1 MRTEQERQQKNG
13 GFTLV
18 EMIVAVAIT
27 AVFSAVVLTAV
38 AAGSRL
44 YRSISG
50 STRVQMDTQELT
62 DSVEKLIV
70 NAGESIYYAY
80 GSGKSPGAPISDDID
95 GSTDGDRTLL
105 LCSIQKNKG
114 GAGICVVD
122 VLDWRESEQKLY
134 YSRQE
139 ITAAGTSMLTEPS
152 VYGEGIREFHVD
164 VSRADSDGIIRFQ
177 LITENLGK
185 KLRTLHTVDL
195 RNPVKIMLPGSQQ
208 QEEGG
213 QPQT

>member
-1 MRTEQERQQKNG
+1 MRTEQEKQQKNG

-114 GAGICVVD
+114 GAGIRVVD

-152 VYGEGIREFHVD
+152 VYGEGVREFHVD

>member
-80 GSGKSPGAPISDDID
+80 GSGKSLGAPISDDID

-114 GAGICVVD
+114 GAGIRVVD

>member
-114 GAGICVVD
+114 GAGIRVVD

-152 VYGEGIREFHVD
+152 VYGEGVMEFHVD

-177 LITENLGK
+177 LITENLEK

>member
-80 GSGKSPGAPISDDID
+80 GSGKSPGALISDDID

-114 GAGICVVD
+114 GAGIRVVD

-195 RNPVKIMLPGSQQ
+195 RNPIKIMLPGSQQ

>member
-95 GSTDGDRTLL
+95 GSMDGDRTLL

-114 GAGICVVD
+114 GAGIRVVD

-195 RNPVKIMLPGSQQ
+195 RNSVKIMLPGSQQ

>member
-1 MRTEQERQQKNG
+1 MRTEQEKQQKNG

-114 GAGICVVD
+114 GAGIRVGD

-152 VYGEGIREFHVD
+152 VYGEGVREFHVD

-185 KLRTLHTVDL
+185 KLRMLHTVDL

>member
-114 GAGICVVD
+114 GAGIREVD

-152 VYGEGIREFHVD
+152 VYGEGVREFHVD

-177 LITENLGK
+177 LITETLGK

>member
-114 GAGICVVD
+114 GAGIRVVD

-134 YSRQE
+134 SSRQE

>member
-70 NAGESIYYAY
+70 NASESIYYAY

-114 GAGICVVD
+114 GAGIRVVD

>member
-18 EMIVAVAIT
+18 EMIVVVAIT

-114 GAGICVVD
+114 GAGIRVVD

-152 VYGEGIREFHVD
+152 VYGEGIMEFHVD

>member
-95 GSTDGDRTLL
+95 GSTDGDRILL
-105 LCSIQKNKG
+105 LCSIQKHKG
-114 GAGICVVD
+114 GAGIRVVD

-195 RNPVKIMLPGSQQ
+195 RNPIKIMLPGSQQ

>member
-1 MRTEQERQQKNG
+1 MRTEQEKQQKNG

-114 GAGICVVD
+114 GAGIRVVD

-139 ITAAGTSMLTEPS
+139 ITAAGISMLTEPS
-152 VYGEGIREFHVD
+152 VYGEGVREFHVD

-185 KLRTLHTVDL
+185 KLRMLHTVDL
-195 RNPVKIMLPGSQQ
+195 RNPVKIMLPGSHQ

>member
-114 GAGICVVD
+114 GAGIRVVD
-122 VLDWRESEQKLY
+122 VLDGRESEQKLY

>member
-114 GAGICVVD
+114 GAGIRVVD

-139 ITAAGTSMLTEPS
+139 ITAAGISMLTESS
-152 VYGEGIREFHVD
+152 VYGEGVREFHVD

>member
-114 GAGICVVD
+114 GAGIRVVD

-195 RNPVKIMLPGSQQ
+195 RNSVKIMLPGSQQ

>member
-1 MRTEQERQQKNG
+1 MRTEQEKQQKNG

-114 GAGICVVD
+114 GAGIRVVD

-139 ITAAGTSMLTEPS
+139 ITAAGISMLTEPS
-152 VYGEGIREFHVD
+152 VYGEGVREFHVD

-208 QEEGG
+208 QEKGG

>member
-105 LCSIQKNKG
+105 LCSRQKNKG
-114 GAGICVVD
+114 GADIRVVD

-152 VYGEGIREFHVD
+152 VYGEGVREFHVD

-185 KLRTLHTVDL
+185 KLRMLHTVDL

>member
-1 MRTEQERQQKNG
+1 MRTEQEKQQKNG

-114 GAGICVVD
+114 GAGIRVVD

-134 YSRQE
+134 YSR
-139 ITAAGTSMLTEPS
+139 
-152 VYGEGIREFHVD
+152 
-164 VSRADSDGIIRFQ
+164 
-177 LITENLGK
+177 
-185 KLRTLHTVDL
+185 
-195 RNPVKIMLPGSQQ
+195 
-208 QEEGG
+208 
-213 QPQT
+213 

>member
-1 MRTEQERQQKNG
+1 MRTEQEKQQKNG

-114 GAGICVVD
+114 GAGIRVVD

-152 VYGEGIREFHVD
+152 VYGEGVREFHVD

-185 KLRTLHTVDL
+185 KLRMLHTMDL

>member
-1 MRTEQERQQKNG
+1 MRTEQEKQQKNG

-114 GAGICVVD
+114 GAGIRVVD

-139 ITAAGTSMLTEPS
+139 ITAAGISMLTEPS
-152 VYGEGIREFHVD
+152 VYGEGVREFHVD

-185 KLRTLHTVDL
+185 KLRMLHTVDL

>member
-70 NAGESIYYAY
+70 NTGESIYYAY
-80 GSGKSPGAPISDDID
+80 GSGKTPGAPIFDDID

-114 GAGICVVD
+114 GAGIRVVD

-152 VYGEGIREFHVD
+152 VYGEGIMEFHVD

>member
-50 STRVQMDTQELT
+50 STRGQMDTQELT

-114 GAGICVVD
+114 GAGIRVVD

-195 RNPVKIMLPGSQQ
+195 RNPIKIMLPGSQQ

>member
-1 MRTEQERQQKNG
+1 MRTEQEKQQKNG

-70 NAGESIYYAY
+70 NAGDSIYYAY
-80 GSGKSPGAPISDDID
+80 GSG
-95 GSTDGDRTLL
+95 
-105 LCSIQKNKG
+105 
-114 GAGICVVD
+114 
-122 VLDWRESEQKLY
+122 
-134 YSRQE
+134 
-139 ITAAGTSMLTEPS
+139 
-152 VYGEGIREFHVD
+152 
-164 VSRADSDGIIRFQ
+164 
-177 LITENLGK
+177 
-185 KLRTLHTVDL
+185 
-195 RNPVKIMLPGSQQ
+195 
-208 QEEGG
+208 
-213 QPQT
+213 

>member
-114 GAGICVVD
+114 GAGIRVVD

-152 VYGEGIREFHVD
+152 VYGEGIMEFHVD

>member
-114 GAGICVVD
+114 GAGIRVVD

-139 ITAAGTSMLTEPS
+139 ITAAGISMLTEPS
-152 VYGEGIREFHVD
+152 VYGESVREFHVD

-177 LITENLGK
+177 MITENLGK

-208 QEEGG
+208 QEKGG

>member
-1 MRTEQERQQKNG
+1 MRTEQEKQQKNG

-38 AAGSRL
+38 AAGLRL

-114 GAGICVVD
+114 GAGIRVVD

-152 VYGEGIREFHVD
+152 VYGEGVREFHVD

-185 KLRTLHTVDL
+185 KLRMLHTVDL

>member
-1 MRTEQERQQKNG
+1 MRTEQEKQQKNG

-114 GAGICVVD
+114 GAGIRVVD

-152 VYGEGIREFHVD
+152 VYGEGVREFHVD

-185 KLRTLHTVDL
+185 KLRMLHTVDL

-208 QEEGG
+208 
-213 QPQT
+213 

>member
-95 GSTDGDRTLL
+95 GSMDGDRTLL

-114 GAGICVVD
+114 GAGIRVVD

-139 ITAAGTSMLTEPS
+139 ITAAGTSMLIEPS
-152 VYGEGIREFHVD
+152 VYGEGIMEFHVD

-195 RNPVKIMLPGSQQ
+195 RNPVKILLPGSQQ

>member
-1 MRTEQERQQKNG
+1 M
-13 GFTLV
+13 

-38 AAGSRL
+38 TAGSRL
-44 YRSISG
+44 FRSISG

-80 GSGKSPGAPISDDID
+80 GSGKSPGASISDDID

-105 LCSIQKNKG
+105 LCSMQKNKG
-114 GAGICVVD
+114 GADIRVVD

-152 VYGEGIREFHVD
+152 VYGEGVREFHVD

-177 LITENLGK
+177 LITETLGK

>member
-1 MRTEQERQQKNG
+1 MRTEQEKQQKNG

-114 GAGICVVD
+114 GAGIRVVD

-152 VYGEGIREFHVD
+152 VYGEGVREFHVD

-177 LITENLGK
+177 MITENLGK

>member
-62 DSVEKLIV
+62 DSMEKLIV

-114 GAGICVVD
+114 GAGIRVVD

>member
-70 NAGESIYYAY
+70 NTGESIYYAY

-114 GAGICVVD
+114 GAGIRVVD

-208 QEEGG
+208 REEGG

>member
-1 MRTEQERQQKNG
+1 MRIEQEKQQKNG

-80 GSGKSPGAPISDDID
+80 GFGKSPGAPISDDID

-114 GAGICVVD
+114 GAGIRVVD

-152 VYGEGIREFHVD
+152 VYGEGVREFHVD

-185 KLRTLHTVDL
+185 KFRMLHTVDL

>member
-1 MRTEQERQQKNG
+1 MRTEQEKQQKNG

-114 GAGICVVD
+114 GAGIRVVD

-152 VYGEGIREFHVD
+152 VYGEGVREFHVD

-185 KLRTLHTVDL
+185 KLRMLHTVDL

>member
-1 MRTEQERQQKNG
+1 MRTEHERKQKNG

-38 AAGSRL
+38 TAGSRL
-44 YRSISG
+44 FRSISG

-80 GSGKSPGAPISDDID
+80 GSGKSPGASISDDID

-105 LCSIQKNKG
+105 LCSMQKNKG
-114 GAGICVVD
+114 GADIRVVD

-152 VYGEGIREFHVD
+152 VYGEGVREFHVD
-164 VSRADSDGIIRFQ
+164 VSRADRDGIIRFQ
-177 LITENLGK
+177 LITETLGK

>member
-18 EMIVAVAIT
+18 EMIVAVSIT

-114 GAGICVVD
+114 GAGIRVVD

>member
-1 MRTEQERQQKNG
+1 MRTEQEKQQKNG

-105 LCSIQKNKG
+105 LCSIQTNKG
-114 GAGICVVD
+114 GAGIRVVD

-152 VYGEGIREFHVD
+152 VYGEGVREFHVD

-185 KLRTLHTVDL
+185 KLRMLHTVDL

>member
-1 MRTEQERQQKNG
+1 MRTEQEKQQKNG

-62 DSVEKLIV
+62 DSVEKLIA

-80 GSGKSPGAPISDDID
+80 GSGKSPGAPISDDTD

-114 GAGICVVD
+114 GAGIRVVD

-152 VYGEGIREFHVD
+152 VYGEGVREFHVD

-185 KLRTLHTVDL
+185 KLRMLHTVDL